1 MKSDLQLKEDVLAE
15 LNWDPAV
22 NATDIGVTVKDGV
35 VTLTGHLASYGEKH
49 AAQRAAQRVAGVK
62 ALAVEITVQLP
73 SSNQRTDGQIAASAQ
88 HVIDWNSLVPKG
100 AVRPTVERGWITLN
114 GEVEWGY
121 QRSAAE
127 ASLRNLLGV
136 QGVTN
141 LVLVKPKVN
150 PDNVE
155 KCIQDALVRQA
166 RREAGHIEVSVDG
179 ARITLSGKVHS
190 WAERRAA
197 KGAAWSAPG
206 VSSVVD
212 HLEIGA

>member
-22 NATDIGVTVKDGV
+22 NANDIGVTVKDGV
-35 VTLTGHLASYGEKH
+35 VTLAGHLASYGEKH

-100 AVRPTVERGWITLN
+100 TVRPTVERGWITLN
-114 GEVEWGY
+114 GEVEWDY
-121 QRSAAE
+121 QRRAE

-155 KCIQDALVRQA
+155 NASRTPWFA
-166 RREAGHIEVSVDG
+166 RRP
-179 ARITLSGKVHS
+179 ARRATSRSSIRSSCLRPTLS
-190 WAERRAA
+190 
-197 KGAAWSAPG
+197 SA
-206 VSSVVD
+206 S
-212 HLEIGA
+212 